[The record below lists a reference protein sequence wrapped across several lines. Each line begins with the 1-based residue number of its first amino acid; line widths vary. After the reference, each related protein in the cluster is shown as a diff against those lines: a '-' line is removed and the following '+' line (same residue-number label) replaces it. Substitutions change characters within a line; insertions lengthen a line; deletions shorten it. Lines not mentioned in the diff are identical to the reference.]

1 MIAIIASTVGK
12 YHFTQGHYND
22 MMVML
27 AYMESEG
34 SIDTVELYTKN
45 NHDEEPPTLI
55 ADMVI

>member
-1 MIAIIASTVGK
+1 MIASMHSIVGK
-12 YHFTQGHYND
+12 YHFKQGYYND
-22 MMVML
+22 MIVML

-34 SIDTVELYTKN
+34 SIDTVELYNKN